1 MADNK
6 EKEKEKE
13 KATRDKAENR
23 AERAFREIIDID
35 NEQRTRI
42 TWRSVLGGDV
52 LTSRFIRH
60 SVFFILYIVFLLV
73 IYVSNRYACQH
84 EFIEQTHLLDT
95 LQDRR
100 WKLLTITS
108 EIKEKTRRSFVEKH
122 LGDTALGTSSQPL
135 YQLEVDEQPQNT
147 SEP

>member
-6 EKEKEKE
+6 ETGKEKETMSRSNSE
-13 KATRDKAENR
+13 RR
-23 AERAFREIIDID
+23 AERALRDLIDID
-35 NEQRTRI
+35 NEQRSRI

-52 LTSRFIRH
+52 LAGGFFRRY
-60 SVFFILYIVFLLV
+60 VFFILLTVVLLV
-73 IYVSNRYACQH
+73 VYVSNRYACQQ

-108 EIKEKTRRSFVEKH
+108 EIKEKTRRSFVEEH
-122 LGDTALGTSSQPL
+122 LGDSTLGTSTQPL
-135 YQLEVDEQPQNT
+135 YQLEVE
-147 SEP
+147 E

>member
-6 EKEKEKE
+6 EIGKEKETMSRSNSE
-13 KATRDKAENR
+13 RR
-23 AERAFREIIDID
+23 AERALRDLIDID
-35 NEQRTRI
+35 NEQRSRI

-52 LTSRFIRH
+52 LAGGFFRRY
-60 SVFFILYIVFLLV
+60 VFFILLMVVLLV
-73 IYVSNRYACQH
+73 VYVSNRYACQQ

-108 EIKEKTRRSFVEKH
+108 EIKEKTRRSFVEDH
-122 LGDTALGTSSQPL
+122 LGDSTLGTSTQPL
-135 YQLEVDEQPQNT
+135 YQLEVE
-147 SEP
+147 E

>member
-6 EKEKEKE
+6 ETGKEKETMSRSNSE
-13 KATRDKAENR
+13 RR
-23 AERAFREIIDID
+23 AERALRDLIDID
-35 NEQRTRI
+35 NEQRSRI

-52 LTSRFIRH
+52 LAGGFFRRY
-60 SVFFILYIVFLLV
+60 VFFILLTVVLLV
-73 IYVSNRYACQH
+73 VYVSNRYACQQ

-108 EIKEKTRRSFVEKH
+108 EIKEKTRRSFVEDH
-122 LGDTALGTSSQPL
+122 LGDSTLGTSTQPL
-135 YQLEVDEQPQNT
+135 YQLEVE
-147 SEP
+147 E

>member
-6 EKEKEKE
+6 EIGKEKETMSRSNSE
-13 KATRDKAENR
+13 RR
-23 AERAFREIIDID
+23 AERALRDLIDID
-35 NEQRTRI
+35 NEQRSRI

-52 LTSRFIRH
+52 LAGGFFRRY
-60 SVFFILYIVFLLV
+60 VFFILLMVVLLV
-73 IYVSNRYACQH
+73 VYVSNRYACQQ

-108 EIKEKTRRSFVEKH
+108 EIKENTRRSFVEDH
-122 LGDTALGTSSQPL
+122 LGDSTLGTSTQPL
-135 YQLEVDEQPQNT
+135 YQLEVE
-147 SEP
+147 E